1 MNSLEKFNYNN
12 FGKFI
17 NEIVS
22 NPKIVQKRDF
32 LAEKAFAWFGI
43 SENDIDFVQKKEI
56 VKELYRYMCLSFY
69 IVFKDNPDAKKMDIV
84 NIKTIEKNF
93 AEDVYKLKKNIDSW
107 QYYLTY
113 FSGLID
119 GLSSTLKTK
128 DGKSFKELIVE
139 YPDDDKENNK

>member
-22 NPKIVQKRDF
+22 NPNIVQKRDF
-32 LAEKAFAWFGI
+32 LAEKAYAWFGI
-43 SENDIDFVQKKEI
+43 SNNDIDFINKKDV

-69 IVFKDNPDAKKMDIV
+69 IVFKDNPEAKKTDIM
-84 NIKTIEKNF
+84 NIKVIEKNF
-93 AEDVYKLKKNIDSW
+93 SEDVYRLKKNIDSW

-113 FSGLID
+113 FSGIID
-119 GLSSTLKTK
+119 GLSMVLKTK
-128 DGKSFKELIVE
+128 DGKPFKEMITE
-139 YPDDDKENNK
+139 YPDDEENDK